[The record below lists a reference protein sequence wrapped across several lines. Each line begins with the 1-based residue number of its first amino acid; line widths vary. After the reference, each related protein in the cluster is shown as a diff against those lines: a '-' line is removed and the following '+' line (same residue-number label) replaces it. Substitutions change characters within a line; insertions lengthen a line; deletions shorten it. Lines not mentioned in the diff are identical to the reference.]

1 MSTTKQINANHLNAK
16 KSTGPRS
23 AAGKAKVSLN
33 SLQHGLLAKAALLPS
48 ENEDDF
54 QTFADGLLDELQPVG
69 ALESLLAE
77 EIVNLG
83 WRLQRASQV
92 EAGLFERERSFADE
106 EWFREQER
114 KWVVTE
120 GQIAAETLRR
130 SLGVPDPDKVA
141 VVLDEEIHDNIVCL
155 MDEAID
161 RRKSEVARLGDAFAR
176 DAAQGNAFSKIG
188 RYETGIDRRLSRKLQ
203 ELAALQE
210 ARRAGAQA

>member
-1 MSTTKQINANHLNAK
+1 VPWSHW
-16 KSTGPRS
+16 
-23 AAGKAKVSLN
+23 
-33 SLQHGLLAKAALLPS
+33 
-48 ENEDDF
+48 
-54 QTFADGLLDELQPVG
+54 
-69 ALESLLAE
+69 LAE

-176 DAAQGNAFSKIG
+176 DAAQGHAFSKIG

-203 ELAALQE
+203 GAGSP
-210 ARRAGAQA
+210 ARSAPSWSPGVASQHCSPVTSGGVTGD